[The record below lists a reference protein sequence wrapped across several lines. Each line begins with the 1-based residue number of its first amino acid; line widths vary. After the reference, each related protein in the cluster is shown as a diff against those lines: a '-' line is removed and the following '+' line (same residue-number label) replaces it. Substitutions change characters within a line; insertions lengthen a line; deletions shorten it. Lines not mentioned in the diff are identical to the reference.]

1 MVKNNKKLYKKLSIA
16 CVTLGL
22 ITSSIIGGKLFNLV
36 NDKREAY
43 KKIEDF
49 RLEISSSDDFQKHK
63 EDVKNNLN
71 KIRDSGLLSQKEYEE
86 KLSKIDTI
94 DYFYNN
100 REKYLNKREKES
112 LEGLYTQYKESSN
125 YSNLFGCLFPST
137 LITTS
142 LGCMYIRYKE
152 DMPLRDMFSKN
163 DDDLTM

>member
-1 MVKNNKKLYKKLSIA
+1 MVKNNKQLYKKLSIA

-36 NDKREAY
+36 NDKRETY

-86 KLSKIDTI
+86 KLSK
-94 DYFYNN
+94 N
-100 REKYLNKREKES
+100 
-112 LEGLYTQYKESSN
+112 
-125 YSNLFGCLFPST
+125 
-137 LITTS
+137 
-142 LGCMYIRYKE
+142 
-152 DMPLRDMFSKN
+152 
-163 DDDLTM
+163 